1 MKINKTAFTL
11 VELLAV
17 IVVLG
22 LLMVIII
29 PKVTKS
35 INESEEKVNE
45 TNAENLLNAAIYK
58 ATSTPL
64 DENIIV
70 NYETGEGLE
79 QFEYNGKK
87 PEKGFI
93 AILKNGHV
101 VMAVKIG
108 DNCYIKKYS
117 DTQIIKQKYTSDTC
131 NAPTSFETDTW
142 ETIAN
147 AVRTGETEMYNVG
160 DTKTIKIDTTT
171 LERAVFN
178 RYSINQGPIYDYT
191 LRLANKSAPSKCN
204 ENGFSQTACGF
215 VIEFADVISYHNMN
229 STSNGGELVNG
240 HGNVGGWPACEMR
253 QYLNETIYNL
263 LPNDLKSV
271 IVDTNVVSSYGRLE
285 SANFE
290 STDKIFLLD
299 LIELAGENN
308 YRINDDSLIN
318 HTRQLDYYENLR
330 VTNEESVYYYLSHDR
345 LKKGYYEGA
354 EPYGMS
360 YIGVPYWLRTADLSI
375 KNNFGL
381 INYDGEATFQ
391 SSTGYLGVSPAFKI
405 G

>member
-101 VMAVKIG
+101 DMAVKIEET
-108 DNCYIKKYS
+108 CYIKKYGG
-117 DTQIIKQKYTSDTC
+117 TQIK
-131 NAPTSFETDTW
+131 
-142 ETIAN
+142 
-147 AVRTGETEMYNVG
+147 
-160 DTKTIKIDTTT
+160 
-171 LERAVFN
+171 
-178 RYSINQGPIYDYT
+178 
-191 LRLANKSAPSKCN
+191 
-204 ENGFSQTACGF
+204 
-215 VIEFADVISYHNMN
+215 
-229 STSNGGELVNG
+229 
-240 HGNVGGWPACEMR
+240 
-253 QYLNETIYNL
+253 
-263 LPNDLKSV
+263 
-271 IVDTNVVSSYGRLE
+271 
-285 SANFE
+285 
-290 STDKIFLLD
+290 
-299 LIELAGENN
+299 
-308 YRINDDSLIN
+308 
-318 HTRQLDYYENLR
+318 
-330 VTNEESVYYYLSHDR
+330 
-345 LKKGYYEGA
+345 
-354 EPYGMS
+354 
-360 YIGVPYWLRTADLSI
+360 
-375 KNNFGL
+375 
-381 INYDGEATFQ
+381 
-391 SSTGYLGVSPAFKI
+391 
-405 G
+405 